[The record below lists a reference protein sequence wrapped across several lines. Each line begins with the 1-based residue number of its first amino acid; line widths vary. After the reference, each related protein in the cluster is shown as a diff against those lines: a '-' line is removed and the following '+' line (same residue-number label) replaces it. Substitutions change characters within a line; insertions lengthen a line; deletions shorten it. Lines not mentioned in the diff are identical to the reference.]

1 MKERLRWRILD
12 NYRKHKIKL
21 RNNWNKF
28 AKALLLNY
36 YKVKN
41 INKTVQIDDFHCG
54 SKMRF
59 DTKKIKMDVMI
70 KKPTS

>member
-41 INKTVQIDDFHCG
+41 INKTVEIKDFHYG
-54 SKMRF
+54 LKMKF
-59 DTKKIKMDVMI
+59 DIKKIKMLIM
-70 KKPTS
+70 